1 MGGFMAKYNISFTFD
16 DNNSLNDIFIRVLLR
31 EISNLK
37 KNKNSVS
44 LSCTYTSLNEGGN
57 DYTFREYE

>member
-1 MGGFMAKYNISFTFD
+1 MAKYNISFTFD
-16 DNNSLNDIFIRVLLR
+16 DNNSLNDIFIKVLLR
-31 EISNLK
+31 ENNNLK

-57 DYTFREYE
+57 EYTFREYE

>member
-1 MGGFMAKYNISFTFD
+1 MSKYKISFTFD
-16 DNNSLNDIFIRVLLR
+16 EHDSLNDIFIRVLLR

>member
-1 MGGFMAKYNISFTFD
+1 MMKKHKRKEKICLFFASDYHFEMISLPYI
-16 DNNSLNDIFIRVLLR
+16 N
-31 EISNLK
+31 ENLK

>member
-1 MGGFMAKYNISFTFD
+1 MAKYNISFTFD

-44 LSCTYTSLNEGGN
+44 LSCIYTSLNEGGN
-57 DYTFREYE
+57 EYIFREYE

>member
-1 MGGFMAKYNISFTFD
+1 MAKYNISFTFD
-16 DNNSLNDIFIRVLLR
+16 DNNSLNDIFIKVLLR
-31 EISNLK
+31 KISNLK

-44 LSCTYTSLNEGGN
+44 LSYTYTSLNEGGN

>member
-1 MGGFMAKYNISFTFD
+1 MAKYNICFTFD

-31 EISNLK
+31 EISNSK

>member
-1 MGGFMAKYNISFTFD
+1 MSKYKISFTFD
-16 DNNSLNDIFIRVLLR
+16 EHDSLNDIFVKVLLR
-31 EISNLK
+31 EVNNLK
-37 KNKNSVS
+37 NIKNVVS

>member
-1 MGGFMAKYNISFTFD
+1 MAKYNISFTFD

-57 DYTFREYE
+57 EIYIMLVYI

>member
-1 MGGFMAKYNISFTFD
+1 MAKYNISFTFE
-16 DNNSLNDIFIRVLLR
+16 DNNLLNDIFIKVLLR

>member
-1 MGGFMAKYNISFTFD
+1 MAKYNISFTFD

-31 EISNLK
+31 EISNLE

>member
-1 MGGFMAKYNISFTFD
+1 MAKYNISFTFD
-16 DNNSLNDIFIRVLLR
+16 DNNSLNDIFIRVWLR

>member
-1 MGGFMAKYNISFTFD
+1 MAKYNISFTFD
-16 DNNSLNDIFIRVLLR
+16 DNNSLNDIFIRVFLR

>member
-1 MGGFMAKYNISFTFD
+1 MAKYNICFTFE
-16 DNNSLNDIFIRVLLR
+16 DNNSLNDIFIKVLLR

>member
-1 MGGFMAKYNISFTFD
+1 MAKYNISFTFD
-16 DNNSLNDIFIRVLLR
+16 DNKSLSDIFIKVLLR

>member
-1 MGGFMAKYNISFTFD
+1 MAKYNISFTFD
-16 DNNSLNDIFIRVLLR
+16 DNNSLNDIFIKVLLR

-44 LSCTYTSLNEGGN
+44 LSCTYTYTSLNEGGN

>member
-1 MGGFMAKYNISFTFD
+1 MAKYNISFTFE
-16 DNNSLNDIFIRVLLR
+16 DNNSLNDIFIKVLLR
-31 EISNLK
+31 EISNFK

>member
-1 MGGFMAKYNISFTFD
+1 MAKYNISFTFD

-44 LSCTYTSLNEGGN
+44 LSCTYTSLNQGGN